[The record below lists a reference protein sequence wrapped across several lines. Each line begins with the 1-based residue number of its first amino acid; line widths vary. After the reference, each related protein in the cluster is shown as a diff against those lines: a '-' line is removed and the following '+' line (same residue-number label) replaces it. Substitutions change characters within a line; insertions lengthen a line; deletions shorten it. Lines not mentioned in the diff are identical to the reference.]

1 MIPYFLVGSY
11 VVCAGLTVWA
21 VTRNRHLYR
30 LAQILAIDCLVALLM
45 TGPAP
50 MADAYYWLI
59 LAGLGVSLVA
69 DLVFYIERD
78 RYLLIGIGAM
88 ALCYL
93 LYAAAFSTRM
103 ELSFSV
109 PVLLFY
115 LAIPAVVLLMVGN
128 RLGTL
133 RWPVIFLSFVM
144 AIMASQATTQYL
156 ALGTQSAQLAM
167 GGVLLFFFVDGTIA
181 IDRFGSGESLPARFV
196 LIELGYY
203 SAQLLVVLS
212 ALA

>member
-1 MIPYFLVGSY
+1 MITYFLVGSY
-11 VVCAGLTVWA
+11 VVCAGLTVWV
-21 VTRNRHLYR
+21 VTRNRNLYR
-30 LAQILAIDCLVALLM
+30 LAQILAIGCLVALLM

-50 MADAYYWLI
+50 MADAYHWLV

-69 DLVFYIERD
+69 DLVFYIEKE

-88 ALCYL
+88 ALSYL

-103 ELSFSV
+103 ESSFSV
-109 PVLLFY
+109 PVLLFS

-133 RWPVIFLSFVM
+133 RWPVIFLAFVM

-156 ALGTQSAQLAM
+156 ALGTRSAQLAM

-181 IDRFGSGESLPARFV
+181 IDRFGAGESLPVRFV

-212 ALA
+212 ALV

>member
-1 MIPYFLVGSY
+1 
-11 VVCAGLTVWA
+11 
-21 VTRNRHLYR
+21 
-30 LAQILAIDCLVALLM
+30 
-45 TGPAP
+45 
-50 MADAYYWLI
+50 MADIYYWLV

-69 DLVFYIERD
+69 DLAFYIERN

-88 ALCYL
+88 AICYL
-93 LYAAAFSTRM
+93 LYAAAFSSRM
-103 ELSFSV
+103 ESTFSV
-109 PVLLFY
+109 PVLFFY
-115 LAIPAVVLLMVGN
+115 LAISAVVLLMVGN
-128 RLGTL
+128 RLGTM